1 MFKILISLVAL
12 YFVLQVVFDVDVKE
26 KVEPLLAPLLEVA
39 QEHTEDGFPEL
50 SKQFL
55 ENLSSQDLS
64 SLLESQDFD
73 LSEITTMLEDQELN
87 LDKLAELIESQ
98 EIDTEAAQKKLEEL
112 QKLVQEKLE
121 ENQ

>member
-1 MFKILISLVAL
+1 MFKILFSLVVLYLILQFAL
-12 YFVLQVVFDVDVKE
+12 GIDVKE
-26 KVEPLLAPLLEVA
+26 KVEPLLAPIIEIA
-39 QEHTEDGFPEL
+39 QEHTEEGFPEL

-64 SLLESQDFD
+64 KLLESQDFD
-73 LSEITTMLEDQELN
+73 LSQVTSMLENQELN
-87 LDKLAELIESQ
+87 LDKLSELIESQ
-98 EIDTEAAQKKLEEL
+98 EFDTEAAQQKLEEL